1 MNRLD
6 TELQRLYLPHQPA
19 SAPRPANPA
28 GSAQDAS
35 PALIDANGQVRALV
49 LELASAAGWE
59 AVAAIWQGLQNEL
72 ELPAPAI
79 AISGTGYQVWLSLAE
94 PVPVAQAREFL
105 ESLRRRW
112 LAGIAPRHVQLLPG
126 LPSDSAY
133 AADAAD
139 AADAPGSSIPARHA
153 RLIPAQLDA
162 SGRWSAFISPHLAAM
177 FADEPWLDMEPS
189 PDAQAD
195 LLLSLKSMAPADFQ
209 RARQQLAPAEAAPAA
224 VSSPAPAAMPDQGA
238 SACKRP
244 GAENRPATGAS
255 AASGQQQQQQRAA
268 SAAEQDPRRFLL
280 AVMNDPTVEMGLRI
294 EAAKALLPYSA
305 PQACTP

>member
-305 PQACTP
+305 PQACTR